1 VTPLPAPIC
10 LETEKSSMDTEQP
23 TAATVLQETEALRR
37 AYEQARAPREPLNLY
52 MRCAMHE
59 REERLVRYFVSE
71 GMHSLEGLKILEV
84 GCGAA
89 ALLRRL
95 FDLGAEPAKCVG
107 LDVRGQRLQTGK
119 SLSPAALNLV
129 EGAGER
135 LPFRDGEFDVALQ
148 FTVFTSILDRGVKHT
163 IAGEMLRTL
172 RRGGRLIWYD
182 FAYSNPRNPN
192 VRGIG
197 RREVRELLSGCK
209 LRFERVTLAPPI
221 GRAAVAV
228 SPLLY
233 HILSLMPILR
243 THYLCFAEKL

>member
-1 VTPLPAPIC
+1 MNARRPAAARV
-10 LETEKSSMDTEQP
+10 LRETQGL
-23 TAATVLQETEALRR
+23 AG
-37 AYEQARAPREPLNLY
+37 AYQQLKAPGEPLNLY

-107 LDVRGQRLQTGK
+107 LDVRGQRLQTAK

-197 RREVRELLSGCK
+197 RREVRELLPGCK

-228 SPLLY
+228 APLLY
-233 HILSLMPILR
+233 HLLSLTPILR

>member
-1 VTPLPAPIC
+1 MGNHEQSAAAVIR
-10 LETEKSSMDTEQP
+10 ETEGLTG
-23 TAATVLQETEALRR
+23 
-37 AYEQARAPREPLNLY
+37 AYEQLQTSREPLNLY

-59 REERLVRYFVSE
+59 REERLVRHFVSE
-71 GMHSLEGLKILEV
+71 GVHSLEGLRILEV

-95 FDLGAEPAKCVG
+95 FDLGAEPRKCVG
-107 LDVRGQRLQTGK
+107 VDIRGQRLQTGR
-119 SLSPAALNLV
+119 SRSPAALNLV
-129 EGAGER
+129 EGTGER

-148 FTVFTSILDRGVKHT
+148 FTVFTSILDGGIRQA
-163 IAGEMLRTL
+163 IAREMLRTL

-182 FAYSNPRNPN
+182 FAYSNPRNLN

-197 RREVRELLSGCK
+197 RREVGELLAGCK

-221 GRAAVAV
+221 GRAAVRV

-233 HILSLMPILR
+233 HLLSLLPMLR